1 MGECGG
7 NDGYLGHDTRAG
19 EIDGAHMPP
28 SFGVACERN
37 PVYVRETWLIWE
49 SAGFHMIWL

>member
-28 SFGVACERN
+28 SFRVAWGVLCQ
-37 PVYVRETWLIWE
+37 REK
-49 SAGFHMIWL
+49 GK